1 MSALGWFI
9 LGFMLGGIVGI
20 AILIFFQ
27 SIKENEE
34 GRDCEQIER
43 QDSGED

>member
-9 LGFMLGGIVGI
+9 LGLMIGAIAGI

-34 GRDCEQIER
+34 VSDCEQIER